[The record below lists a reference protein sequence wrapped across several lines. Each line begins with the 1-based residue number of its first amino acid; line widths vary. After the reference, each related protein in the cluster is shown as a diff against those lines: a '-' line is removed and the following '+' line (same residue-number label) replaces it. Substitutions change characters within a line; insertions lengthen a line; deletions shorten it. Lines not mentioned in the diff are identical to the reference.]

1 MLSRLRLTP
10 LAIALIIGLS
20 VSALRLGGCGPL
32 GRPLD
37 LLDLRALDYRLLQRD
52 VQPASP
58 DVVIVAVDND
68 SLKERGRWPWSRA
81 VQAQLFERIAADGPA
96 VIGVDI
102 VQSEA
107 TAACSI
113 DGLDG
118 QLDSACRSAVRDA
131 LRAGQ

>member
-20 VSALRLGGCGPL
+20 VSALRLSGCG
-32 GRPLD
+32 PLD
-37 LLDLRALDYRLLQRD
+37 LLDLRTLDYRLLQRGKE
-52 VQPASP
+52 PASP

-68 SLKERGRWPWSRA
+68 SLKAIGRCPWSGA
-81 VQAQLFERIAADGPA
+81 VQARLLERIAADGPA

-107 TAACSI
+107 TAACSL

-118 QLDSACRSAVRDA
+118 QLDIGWRSAR
-131 LRAGQ
+131 REC